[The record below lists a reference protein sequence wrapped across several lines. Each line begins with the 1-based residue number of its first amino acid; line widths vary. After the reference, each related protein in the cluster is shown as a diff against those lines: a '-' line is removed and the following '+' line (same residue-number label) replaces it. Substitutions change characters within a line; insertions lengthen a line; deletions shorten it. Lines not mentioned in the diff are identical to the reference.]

1 MAWSLRHF
9 GNRNGAVER
18 FLCQLV
24 QCIIYIDGIINRRDV
39 FPVVLDKSWRGGGLG
54 IVADVNNLALGEDGP
69 CDIGRGG
76 LFPGSKLKY
85 EANLL
90 KTSRS

>member
-24 QCIIYIDGIINRRDV
+24 QCIIYIDGIIYRSDV
-39 FPVVLDKSWRGGGLG
+39 FPVVLDISWGGGGLG
-54 IVADVNNLALGEDGP
+54 IVAVVNSLALGEDGP
-69 CDIGRGG
+69 CDRTRRAVPWRRCA
-76 LFPGSKLKY
+76 LM
-85 EANLL
+85 EHRN
-90 KTSRS
+90 